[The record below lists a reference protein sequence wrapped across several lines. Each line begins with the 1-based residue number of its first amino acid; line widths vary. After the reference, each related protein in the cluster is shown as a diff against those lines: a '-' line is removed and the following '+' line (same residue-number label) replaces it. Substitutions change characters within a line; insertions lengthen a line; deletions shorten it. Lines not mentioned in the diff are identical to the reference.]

1 MSEQLHPAEVIEH
14 TTEAYLPQVSVK
26 GQIIYIAVVLAAL
39 AALVSLPFIRT
50 EVSVQSSGIVRAK
63 AERNELR
70 PLVGGTIA
78 KVFVH
83 ENQPVVAGQPLFLLQ
98 TDITDSK
105 LRLIRVQQAEKR
117 LYISDL
123 LLLVSARGA
132 DRSISGLKSSLYRQQ
147 YEQYI
152 FQQAELAEAQ
162 RKRKRELDVN
172 QKLFAEKVIAQQELE
187 DKEFASNTAQAQYRS
202 LIERQ
207 ISDWQTTLSQYRMA
221 LDELQAQEQQ
231 LLKEKEQSTIKAP
244 VAGTFGQLTGKYAG
258 SYIQAGEVL
267 GVISPDSNLLVECYI
282 SPKDIGLLR
291 PGMKSRMQ
299 VDAYDYNQWG
309 MAQGTITSISNDITV
324 TEQQQSFFTVK
335 CLLDKNHLSLKRGI
349 KGYLKKGMTL
359 LANFVVNERSLY
371 DLLYD
376 KTDDWLNPKNM
387 PGNED
392 KIAVR

>member
-39 AALVSLPFIRT
+39 AALISLPFIRT

-70 PLVGGTIA
+70 PLVGGTIS
-78 KVFVH
+78 KVFIH
-83 ENQPVVAGQPLFLLQ
+83 ENQPVVAGQPLFQLQ

-105 LRLIRVQQAEKR
+105 LRLIRAQQAEKR

-123 LLLVSARGA
+123 LLLVSARSA
-132 DRSISGLKSSLYRQQ
+132 DRSISGLQSSLYRQQ

-152 FQQAELAEAQ
+152 FQQAELAETQ

-335 CLLDKNHLSLKRGI
+335 CLLDKNHLSLKQGI

-359 LANFVVNERSLY
+359 RAHFVVTERSLY

-376 KTDDWLNPKNM
+376 KADDWLNPNNM
-387 PGNED
+387 PGNEG